1 MRAAGIP
8 AYTDSGVLVGVDLR
22 AKNHWWCEFYLP
34 GFGWFPVDPA
44 LGAGMEYQGWKKD
57 VDAATFYFGNLDG
70 QHILFS
76 RGLNEIKSSSPN
88 SKTVQKSRSFALQS
102 VWEEASGKSI
112 KYSSYWAEPS
122 VIGVY

>member
-1 MRAAGIP
+1 MCGVRKINIGELVKGNTRRTGNNTSYACHAIPLRQAGSLGRWSAEACAAQ
-8 AYTDSGVLVGVDLR
+8 AL
-22 AKNHWWCEFYLP
+22 WC
-34 GFGWFPVDPA
+34 V
-44 LGAGMEYQGWKKD
+44 
-57 VDAATFYFGNLDG
+57 DG